1 MAISSITI
9 SGTAVSC
16 AHCLSLL
23 VKGLRQEDGVISVS
37 ADKKTDV
44 LVVEFDSSVSDEHKI
59 RLRLRV
65 LGFAGDE
72 LYCLC

>member
-1 MAISSITI
+1 MATSSITI

-23 VKGLRQEDGVISVS
+23 VKGLRQEDGVVSVS
-37 ADKKTDV
+37 GDKNTNV
-44 LVVEFDSSVSDEHKI
+44 LVVEFDPSISDENKI
-59 RLRLRV
+59 HLRLRG

-72 LYCLC
+72 LYCVC